1 MSGVMLKAGI
11 IGAVIAVPLGLLAGS
26 GVIPRHMLIIGAAVS
41 IAVYSIAVGMAKAED
56 RRWLPTLL
64 LTALLVKLAGA
75 TFRHQ
80 ILFGVYEGEGDA
92 VAYHQAAVQVADTWR
107 DFVVPSIESAGSGG
121 FGTHF
126 VGWLTGL
133 IYAPFEPSSLG
144 GFWIFASLAFFGQ
157 MFMYAGFRT
166 FTAPPAWR
174 RYAIVG
180 FFWPTLI
187 YWPSSLGK
195 EALLIF
201 LIGLGTWATA
211 RLYSQFKVGWLI
223 PIGAAIGVAGL
234 IRIHVAALMVGSIL
248 AGAIFSRGPRGTAAG
263 FRRVALVALGVAA
276 MFPLVVGVAQQ
287 FGVSFEGGFSFEDLD
302 PAFSDIET
310 RTQTGGSAVTDT
322 GAIRS
327 PADIPGA
334 IIKVLFRPLPNEVG
348 NLQTAIAALEGVL
361 LMGLLLWRSPQ
372 IVRNFRRVLVWP
384 YLMMSAIYSLG
395 FIFAWSA
402 INNLGIMTRQ
412 RSLLLPILFVFIVGL
427 GWNDSIDD
435 SAGRDLRRRLMGPGN
450 RATASAPTPRRANR
464 TVSVS

>member
-1 MSGVMLKAGI
+1 MSGVMTKAVV
-11 IGAVIAVPLGLLAGS
+11 IGGLIAIPLGLVAGS
-26 GVIPRHMLIIGAAVS
+26 GVIPRHLLVIAAVVA
-41 IAVYSIAVGMAKAED
+41 IGVYSIAVGISKPED
-56 RRWLPTLL
+56 RRWLPTLM

-75 TFRHQ
+75 TLRHQ

-92 VAYHQAAVQVADTWR
+92 VAYHQAGLQVADTWR

-126 VGWLTGL
+126 VSWLTGL

-144 GFWIFASLAFFGQ
+144 GFWIFASFAFFGQ

-174 RYAIVG
+174 RYAILV

-201 LIGLGTWATA
+201 LIGLATWATA
-211 RLYSQFKVGWLI
+211 RLYRQFKIAWLI
-223 PIGAAIGVAGL
+223 PIGAAVGVAGL
-234 IRIHVAALMVGSIL
+234 IRIHVAALLVGAIL
-248 AGAIFSRGPRGTAAG
+248 AGMVFSRGPRGTAAG
-263 FRRVALVALGVAA
+263 FRRIALVALGLAA
-276 MFPLVVGVAQQ
+276 MFPLVLGVAQQ
-287 FGVSFEGGFSFEDLD
+287 FGVSFEGGFSLEDLD

-327 PADIPGA
+327 PADVPGA
-334 IIKVLFRPLPNEVG
+334 ILKVLFRPLPNEVA
-348 NLQTAIAALEGVL
+348 NLQTALAAFEGVL
-361 LMGLLLWRSPQ
+361 LMGLLFWRGPQ
-372 IVRNFRRVLVWP
+372 IFKNFRRVMVWP
-384 YLMMSAIYSLG
+384 YLMMSAIYTVG
-395 FIFAWSA
+395 FVFAWSA

-412 RSLLLPILFVFIVGL
+412 RSLLLPILFAFIVGL
-427 GWNDSIDD
+427 GWSDSIEDP
-435 SAGRDLRRRLMGPGN
+435 SPPDLRRRLMAPGN
-450 RATASAPTPRRANR
+450 RANGASATPRRANR